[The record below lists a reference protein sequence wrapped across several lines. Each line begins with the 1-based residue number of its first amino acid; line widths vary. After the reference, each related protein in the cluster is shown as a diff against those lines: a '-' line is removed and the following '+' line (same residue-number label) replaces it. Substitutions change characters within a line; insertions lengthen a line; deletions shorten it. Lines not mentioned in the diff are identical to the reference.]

1 MKDKYRKKVGNKHY
15 LLKLQDNGKLEW
27 VEINLG
33 YETRREVVERLQ
45 QSTTKNNGTSISSCT
60 QGMS

>member
-45 QSTTKNNGTSISSCT
+45 QSTTKNNGTSI
-60 QGMS
+60 